1 MRPDLAFAGIFF
13 LTILGLSLFGL
24 VTLAERLLIPWH
36 IPVRRNRTILTT
48 TETDMELTKVQAK
61 SIASELVIPA
71 KAFID
76 GGFADASDGGRF
88 ATINPATAEVITDVA
103 HCTTADVDR
112 AVTAARRSFNDGG
125 WSRAAPEDRKAVL
138 LRLAEL
144 IRENTAELAVLESL
158 DSGKTIID
166 CLHEIGN
173 EVADFFQW
181 YAELADKRFGKIA
194 PTGEDALA
202 LIVKE
207 PAGVVGLVL
216 PWNFPLLMA
225 AWKLAPALAAGCSC
239 IVKPAEQTPL
249 TALRLADLAQQAGV
263 PDGVLNIL
271 PGMGETTGQA
281 IGRHPDIDI
290 VSFTGSTEV
299 GGYFLRYAG
308 ESNLKVIGL
317 EMGGK
322 SPFIVLDDAD
332 LTDDLIDHAVT
343 SAFWN
348 GGQNCSANMRQIV
361 DAKVADEF
369 LDKVTARAKAYVVG
383 DPLDPATD
391 IGAMVTREHMARV
404 TGYIDK
410 GRAEGGRL
418 LSGGARDGKGYFI
431 EPTVFAGL
439 TPDMTIAREEI
450 FGPVLGVLAVN
461 GMEEALRLAM
471 DTDYGLHATVFT
483 RDIDRA
489 IHMARRLPCGTVS
502 VNGFSEGDI
511 KTPFGGYKRSGS
523 LARDNG
529 TEAMEQYLQTK
540 TIWISTGGVA

>member
-1 MRPDLAFAGIFF
+1 MSLSKEQAHARALALKI
-13 LTILGLSLFGL
+13 
-24 VTLAERLLIPWH
+24 
-36 IPVRRNRTILTT
+36 
-48 TETDMELTKVQAK
+48 ETR
-61 SIASELVIPA
+61 
-71 KAFID
+71 AFID
-76 GGFADASDGGRF
+76 GAFVPASDGGQF
-88 ATINPATAEVITDVA
+88 ASINPATGETLCSVA
-103 HCTTADVDR
+103 HCTVADVDR
-112 AVTAARRSFNDGG
+112 AVAAARARFNDGV
-125 WSRAAPEDRKAVL
+125 WSRAAPEIRKSVL

-144 IRENTAELAVLESL
+144 IRENAADLAVLESL
-158 DSGKTIID
+158 DSGKTITD

-173 EVADFFQW
+173 EVANFFQW
-181 YAELADKRFGKIA
+181 YGELADKSFGKVA

-239 IVKPAEQTPL
+239 LVKPAEQTPL
-249 TALRLADLAQQAGV
+249 SVLRLAALAQEAGV
-263 PDGVLNIL
+263 PDGVLNVL

-281 IGRHPDIDI
+281 IGRHRDIDI

-332 LTDDLIDHAVT
+332 LTDDLIEHAVN

-361 DAKVADEF
+361 DARVADAYLE
-369 LDKVTARAKAYVVG
+369 KVTARAAAYRVG
-383 DPLDPATD
+383 DPLDPDTD
-391 IGAMVTREHMARV
+391 IGAMVTAEHMARV
-404 TGYIDK
+404 TGYIEK
-410 GRAEGGRL
+410 GLAEGARQTT
-418 LSGGARDGKGYFI
+418 GGARAGAGFFI

-439 TPDMTIAREEI
+439 TPEMTIAREEI
-450 FGPVLGVLAVN
+450 FGPVLGVLPVT
-461 GMEEALRLAM
+461 GMEAALALAA
-471 DTDYGLHATVFT
+471 DSDYGLHATVFT

-489 IHMARRLPCGTVS
+489 LHMARRLPCGTIS

-529 TEAMEQYLQTK
+529 AEAMEQYLQTK
-540 TIWISTGGVA
+540 TIWICQGEAT

>member
-1 MRPDLAFAGIFF
+1 M
-13 LTILGLSLFGL
+13 S
-24 VTLAERLLIPWH
+24 
-36 IPVRRNRTILTT
+36 
-48 TETDMELTKVQAK
+48 LTKDQAH
-61 SIASELVIPA
+61 SRASGLAIESR
-71 KAFID
+71 AFIN
-76 GGFADASDGGRF
+76 GSFTASSDGGTF
-88 ATINPATAEVITDVA
+88 DSVNPATGETLCAVA
-103 HCTTADVDR
+103 HCTAEDVDR
-112 AVTAARRSFNDGG
+112 AVAAARARFNDGV

-138 LRLAEL
+138 LKLSAL
-144 IRENTAELAVLESL
+144 IRENAEDLAVLESL
-158 DSGKTIID
+158 DSGKTITD
-166 CLHEIGN
+166 CLHEIGT
-173 EVADFFQW
+173 EVANFFQW
-181 YAELADKRFGKIA
+181 YGELADKSFGKVA

-239 IVKPAEQTPL
+239 LVKPAEQTPL
-249 TALRLADLAQQAGV
+249 SILRLAALAQEAGV
-263 PDGVLNIL
+263 PDGVLNVL

-281 IGRHPDIDI
+281 IGRHGDIDI

-332 LTDDLIDHAVT
+332 LTDDLIEHAVN

-361 DAKVADEF
+361 DARVAEAY
-369 LDKVTARAKAYVVG
+369 LDKVTARAAAYRVG
-383 DPLDPATD
+383 DPLDPDTD
-391 IGAMVTREHMARV
+391 IGAMVTAEHMARV

-410 GRAEGGRL
+410 GVAEGARMTT
-418 LSGGARDGKGYFI
+418 GGARKGAGFFV

-450 FGPVLGVLAVN
+450 FGPVLGVLPVSNMDA
-461 GMEEALRLAM
+461 ALHLAA
-471 DTDYGLHATVFT
+471 DSDYGLHATVFT

-489 IHMARRLPCGTVS
+489 LHMARRLPCGTVS

-529 TEAMEQYLQTK
+529 VEAMEQYLQTK
-540 TIWISTGGVA
+540 TIWICQGAPA